1 MGARQGYDLTK
12 IGSHY
17 NHRRMLRRDRMVF
30 RYGELVALRCMNDE
44 QSKDNPFVQN
54 VLSFARYTLMETAV
68 VATNV
73 SDKP

>member
-1 MGARQGYDLTK
+1 
-12 IGSHY
+12 
-17 NHRRMLRRDRMVF
+17 MVF
-30 RYGELVALRCMNDE
+30 RYGELVALRCMNDVE
-44 QSKDNPFVQN
+44 SKDNPFVQN